1 VSPLRIETVRVP
13 FAEAAGFGEAHIW
26 ARLAAGDLP
35 DGYPALTLGGAGRS
49 SGSEFLDRAAA
60 AESVARQ
67 NPEMPSPPADARY
80 VVTGQQPGLLT
91 GPLYTVL
98 KAITAVG
105 LSERL
110 SAESGSPVL
119 PLFWVASEDHDVL
132 EVNRV
137 TVRGRRFVHEYDGDL
152 SRGKVHQVAD
162 IDIAAVREPLLE
174 FLRETLP
181 ETEFTPRALDTV
193 ASADYSSYASAFAGI
208 MREVF
213 AGTELRLVDPI
224 ALRPLTAPVLA
235 ECAARWDEVTA
246 AFERGSAEVRSA
258 GIEPPLAAPGLF
270 EIVGTGRARVA
281 VEFSGGGAKL
291 SAGEVTLAEAA
302 DEIRRRP
309 LEFSSG
315 AALRPVVQDAVLP
328 VVATVGGPAECA
340 YLWQIGDVYAAVG
353 VTRSLVA
360 PRISA
365 TIVEQKIIRAARK
378 AGLAPESVLEAHA
391 MLSSHELEV
400 DASPG
405 IARVEEAAAE
415 LLARVD
421 AAAADIVPAGESPR
435 WLRKGRSGVEQS
447 VSRIAMQLRE
457 ERRKAA
463 GLGRDRLEKIV
474 SALTP
479 GGQPQERSAN
489 VMEFLDLYGPE
500 LVSAL
505 LATLDPL
512 AAAHQLAMVSASPGP
527 GEGE

>member
-1 VSPLRIETVRVP
+1 VSPLRIETVPVP
-13 FAEAAGFGEAHIW
+13 FAEAAGFGDGHIW
-26 ARLAAGDLP
+26 TRLAAGDLP
-35 DGYPALTLGGAGRS
+35 DGYPALTFEKAGHS
-49 SGSEFLDRAAA
+49 SGSAFLDGAAA

-67 NPEMPSPPADARY
+67 NPGMPRPPANARY

-91 GPLYTVL
+91 GPLYTIL

-110 SAESGSPVL
+110 AAESGSPVL

-137 TVRGRRFVHEYDGDL
+137 TVRGRRFVHEYEGDL
-152 SRGKVHQVAD
+152 SRGKVPQVAD
-162 IDIAAVREPLLE
+162 IDISAVREPLLG

-181 ETEFTPRALDTV
+181 ETEFTPRAIEMV
-193 ASADYSSYASAFAGI
+193 ASADYSSYASAFGDI
-208 MREVF
+208 MRGIF

-235 ECAARWDEVTA
+235 ECAARWGEVTT
-246 AFERGSAEVRSA
+246 AFRRGSEAVRAA
-258 GIEPPLAAPGLF
+258 GIEPPLASPGIF
-270 EIVGTGRARVA
+270 EIVGEGRARVA
-281 VEFSGGGAKL
+281 VEFSADAARL
-291 SAGEVTLAEAA
+291 STGEVTLDEAA

-309 LEFSSG
+309 LDFSSG

-340 YLWQIGDVYAAVG
+340 YLWQIRDVYAAVG
-353 VTRSLVA
+353 VTRSLIA
-360 PRISA
+360 PRIA
-365 TIVEQKIIRAARK
+365 GTIVEQKIVRAARK
-378 AGLAPESVLEAHA
+378 AGLAPARMFAAHA
-391 MLSSHELEV
+391 MLSSHDLDV
-400 DASPG
+400 DAAPA

-415 LLARVD
+415 LLSRVD
-421 AAAADIVPAGESPR
+421 AAAAETVPAGESPR

-447 VSRIAMQLRE
+447 VSRIATQLRE

-505 LATLDPL
+505 LAGLDPL
-512 AAAHQLAMVSASPGP
+512 AGAHQLALVSASSDQP
-527 GEGE
+527 EGG